1 MKHMSTLKDIF
12 KEWSPRQLWSS
23 TMIFLIAI
31 LIAKLLVFDLIW
43 CSATSFSYLSN
54 PLVYINIILLTFILS
69 APMGLFHRKWV
80 QVGVLFA
87 VDVWLVTSLIYNVNT
102 LASIPPFEYLLLGA
116 LPESMITVS
125 QYLGWSYL
133 SFALTSLVA
142 VFISLRTKGRIPVP
156 LWGKLQYFG
165 YLLAWS
171 LLSFLV
177 K

>member
-1 MKHMSTLKDIF
+1 MSTIKDIF

-31 LIAKLLVFDLIW
+31 MIVKLLIFDIIW
-43 CSATSFSYLSN
+43 CSATSFSCLSN

-69 APMGLFHRKWV
+69 APMGLFHRKWL
-80 QVGVLFA
+80 QVGILFA
-87 VDVWLVTSLIYNVNT
+87 VDVWLVTSLIYNTNT
-102 LASIPPFEYLLLGA
+102 LASIPLFNYLLMGE
-116 LPESMITVS
+116 LPESMKIIS

-133 SFALTSLVA
+133 LFAITSIVA
-142 VFISLRTKGRIPVP
+142 VFVSLRTKGRTPVP

-171 LLSFLV
+171 ILSFFV

>member
-1 MKHMSTLKDIF
+1 MSTIKDIF

-31 LIAKLLVFDLIW
+31 MIVKLLIFDIVW

-69 APMGLFHRKWV
+69 APMGLFHRKWL
-80 QVGVLFA
+80 QVGILFA
-87 VDVWLVTSLIYNVNT
+87 VDAWLVTSLIYNTNT
-102 LASIPPFEYLLLGA
+102 LASIPLFNYLLMGA
-116 LPESMITVS
+116 LPESMKIIP

-133 SFALTSLVA
+133 LFALTSITA
-142 VFISLRTKGRIPVP
+142 VFISLRTKGRTPVP

-165 YLLAWS
+165 YLLVWS
-171 LLSFLV
+171 ILSFFV

>member
-1 MKHMSTLKDIF
+1 MIRDIL

-23 TMIFLIAI
+23 SMIFLIAI
-31 LIAKLLVFDLIW
+31 MILKLLAFDVVW

-69 APMGLFHRKWV
+69 VPMGLFHRKWV

-87 VDVWLVTSLIYNVNT
+87 VDVWLITNLIYNGNT
-102 LASIPPFEYLLLGA
+102 LASIPLFQYLLMGA
-116 LPESMITVS
+116 LPGSMTTIP
-125 QYLGWSYL
+125 QYLGWAYL
-133 SFALTSLVA
+133 FFVFISVVA
-142 VFISLRTKGRIPVP
+142 VFISLRTKGRTPVP

-171 LLSFLV
+171 ILSFLV
-177 K
+177 S